1 MMKNYN
7 ISTKIRILGAILV
20 VTMFTVIF
28 STIFLNHK
36 ISKDSLTINIAG
48 KQRML
53 TQKITKNIYHINQ
66 SKNANFADLDKA
78 VSSFEFGLN
87 TLKDGNKLLG
97 IANAPTVDIKNQI
110 ANVIVLWNSF
120 KKNIEQF
127 KSAVIHNNLK
137 EKSVSMNYITI
148 SNNELLLE
156 VDNIVTLFTKHS
168 EDKTDYIKKFQYI
181 AMAILLL
188 LVIYSLLQLK
198 EIEVHAKEFIEK
210 SKQIA
215 NADLDSHF
223 EPINVEAESEIVEA
237 ADNINC
243 FIDKLNSAMQ
253 YSSSAVEQSKNAS
266 IKLEELTDEFDGIIS
281 EMEDSSMIFS
291 QLDKSEDIALDS
303 TENLLK
309 TTKKLQELKKELDSL
324 ILTCKVDK

>member
-1 MMKNYN
+1 MKNYN
-7 ISTKIRILGAILV
+7 ISTKIKILGAILI

-28 STIFLNHK
+28 STIYLNK
-36 ISKDSLTINIAG
+36 KTSKDSLTINIAG

-66 SKNANFADLDKA
+66 SKDANFVDLDKA

-87 TLKDGNKLLG
+87 TLKDGNKLLE
-97 IANAPTVDIKNQI
+97 ITDAPTPDIRNQI
-110 ANVIVLWNSF
+110 SNIIVLWNSF
-120 KKNIEQF
+120 KKNIEEF
-127 KSAVIHNNLK
+127 KSGVINNNQSLK
-137 EKSVSMNYITI
+137 SASMRYVIVSND
-148 SNNELLLE
+148 ELLLE
-156 VDNIVTLFTKHS
+156 VDKLVTLFTKHS
-168 EDKTDYIKKFQYI
+168 ERKTDYIKKFQYI

-188 LVIYSLLQLK
+188 LVVYSIMQLK
-198 EIEVHAKEFIEK
+198 EIEVHAREFIEK

-215 NADLDSHF
+215 NADLDSRF

-243 FIDKLNSAMQ
+243 FIDKLNSAME

-266 IKLEELTDEFDGIIS
+266 IKLEELTDEFDGIIN
-281 EMEDSSMIFS
+281 EMENSSAIFN
-291 QLDKSEDIALDS
+291 QLDKSEDMALDS
-303 TENLLK
+303 TENLMQ

>member
-1 MMKNYN
+1 MKNYN